1 MNIINIII
9 ELITCPFS
17 ILFRSNFS
25 GSNFCRFAG
34 RIIVFLLSLVIVV
47 VLLLLAYR
55 EQIFSS

>member
-17 ILFRSNFS
+17 ILFRTNIS
-25 GSNFCRFAG
+25 GSNFYKFAKP
-34 RIIVFLLSLVIVV
+34 IIIFLLSLVIVV
-47 VLLLLAYR
+47 VLLLLVYR